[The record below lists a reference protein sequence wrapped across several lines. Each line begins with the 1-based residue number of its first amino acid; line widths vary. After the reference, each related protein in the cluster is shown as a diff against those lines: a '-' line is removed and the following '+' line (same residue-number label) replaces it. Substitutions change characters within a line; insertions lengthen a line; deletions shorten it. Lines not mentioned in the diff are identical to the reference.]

1 MSPNTAVA
9 MEDIIQY
16 EMFRESSEAQVV
28 QAARDALVNLQDHK
42 TLEVESL
49 YFGEIQQQQQLLEQQ
64 PVQQQ
69 QEMEP
74 QQVQQQQQLQQQQ
87 EMEPQQVQ
95 QQQQL
100 EQPVPVIYTPNQG
113 NRPYKDSPIPY
124 INAASFRQAIRS
136 VNSKFYTTR

>member
-74 QQVQQQQQLQQQQ
+74 QQVQQQQQL
-87 EMEPQQVQ
+87 
-95 QQQQL
+95 